1 MDRATT
7 WSAANDGDLGMIQE
21 ALDASQ
27 IYQDNTIEVRIFLSN
42 PRLIRLLTEFMSP
55 KTPEMLTKALLYE
68 KYSQACSDS

>member
-27 IYQDNTIEVRIFLSN
+27 IYQDNTIEV
-42 PRLIRLLTEFMSP
+42 LIPPS
-55 KTPEMLTKALLYE
+55 TPPYE
-68 KYSQACSDS
+68 LPPNHPFVYRRQRCLQRPCCMKSTRR